1 MTRLRQEDVPRAQ
14 FQTRDFKRTPKVNQ
28 INHLEPCEFTPVVF
42 HAGALQ
48 SQGCS
53 HQATAITSSFKP
65 ETLEHKVQDEIS
77 LREIY
82 LILKKHV
89 RWIIIP
95 AILFSVLAAIYAFF
109 LVAPEFTSEATLTV
123 QSTQIQAKSNDQL
136 QTQSV
141 QGFSNSQITTI
152 ATSRPVLE
160 EVLKTARANQ
170 DVPSAWTKE
179 NFDAEQLGK
188 KLKVNFAA
196 ATPGTPDQVTVPIFT
211 LTANAPN
218 SAISAVVA
226 NTWANQT
233 VARLN
238 QLPKERLESTITTI
252 QGQLDRAE
260 KNLAT
265 TEQAFQTF
273 STSSTLVQDQ
283 AELIA
288 STDERTKLTD
298 ELAQAT
304 QALDEIKAQL
314 KTQNENLQ
322 NAEAVIPQNNNPTNG
337 NNSSANAI
345 TSMSGDLE
353 TVRANLTAQT
363 QTARQKYLETSN
375 AVQAFEANNTIP
387 VLQGRVESIVARLNV
402 ISTRLQSIQTE
413 LNIAQSRLT
422 DTKVQLAKQPQ
433 LLNLNREITSDP
445 AVMATITANQ
455 SQLKS
460 VIGLKLQ
467 NQELNPAFQDLLQSS
482 IELQLMVNSIDNENT
497 AFIKERTSLEKLL
510 PTLQAQ
516 LATLNQKRSRVLLE
530 ADIAQTVYT
539 SLQNRLAQLSGIRNT
554 GSKPLKLDN
563 PNVEYQ
569 RLRSSVSDLS
579 VLEARQN
586 ATSTSLK
593 TRASQLDNRIVLL
606 RGRVAKASVE
616 NTRLSDRLSLAQQEF
631 KALTQKLADLK
642 IEQASSGNLAQVL
655 VPAFAPTRKSNSA
668 LFIVAIMG
676 VVGLL
681 IGLMIPFLIEVV
693 KEPQPIELTTPE
705 ITRA

>member
-1 MTRLRQEDVPRAQ
+1 ME
-14 FQTRDFKRTPKVNQ
+14 
-28 INHLEPCEFTPVVF
+28 E
-42 HAGALQ
+42 
-48 SQGCS
+48 
-53 HQATAITSSFKP
+53 
-65 ETLEHKVQDEIS
+65 EIS

-82 LILKKHV
+82 LILKKHA
-89 RWIIIP
+89 RWIVAP
-95 AILFSVLAAIYAFF
+95 AILFTVLAAIYVFF

-123 QSTQIQAKSNDQL
+123 QSTQIQAKSSDQL
-136 QTQSV
+136 QTQTV

-160 EVLKTARANQ
+160 QVLKTAQADK
-170 DVPSAWTKE
+170 DVPGAWLKE
-179 NFDAEQLGK
+179 NFDAEQFGK

-196 ATPGTPDQVTVPIFT
+196 ATPGSPDQVSVPIFT

-218 SAISAVVA
+218 AAISAVVA

-233 VARLN
+233 VTRLN
-238 QLPKERLESTITTI
+238 QLPKDRLESTITTI

-283 AELIA
+283 AELTA

-298 ELAQAT
+298 ELAQAI

-322 NAEAVIPQNNNPTNG
+322 NAEAVIPQNNNSTNG
-337 NNSSANAI
+337 NTNSSNNSI

-353 TVRANLTAQT
+353 TVRANLSAQT
-363 QTARQKYLETSN
+363 QTARQKYFETSN

-387 VLQGRVESIVARLNV
+387 ILQGRVDSIVARLNV
-402 ISTRLQSIQTE
+402 ISTKLQSSQTE
-413 LNIAQSRLT
+413 LNVAQSRLT
-422 DTKVQLAKQPQ
+422 DTKAQLAKQPQ
-433 LLNLNREITSDP
+433 LLNLSREITSDP
-445 AVMATITANQ
+445 AIMATITANQ
-455 SQLKS
+455 SELKS
-460 VIGLKLQ
+460 LIGLKLQ

-482 IELQLMVNSIDNENT
+482 IELQLTVNNITNENT
-497 AFIKERTSLEKLL
+497 AFIKEKASLEKFL
-510 PTLQAQ
+510 PTLQSQ
-516 LATLNQKRSRVLLE
+516 LATLNQKKSRVTLE

-554 GSKPLKLDN
+554 GSKPLTLDN
-563 PNVEYQ
+563 PNIEYQ

-586 ATSTSLK
+586 ATFTALNA
-593 TRASQLDNRIVLL
+593 RATQLDNRIVLL
-606 RGRVAKASVE
+606 RGRVAKAAVE
-616 NTRLSDRLSLAQQEF
+616 NSRLSDRLSLAQQEF
-631 KALTQKLADLK
+631 KALTQKLTDLK

-655 VPAFAPTRKSNSA
+655 VPAFAPTRKSNSV
-668 LFIVAIMG
+668 LVVVAIAA

-681 IGLMIPFLIEVV
+681 LGLVIPFLIEGI
-693 KEPQPIELTTPE
+693 KEPVLIEQDVTSGAKPQVKS
-705 ITRA
+705 I

>member
-1 MTRLRQEDVPRAQ
+1 VE
-14 FQTRDFKRTPKVNQ
+14 
-28 INHLEPCEFTPVVF
+28 E
-42 HAGALQ
+42 
-48 SQGCS
+48 
-53 HQATAITSSFKP
+53 
-65 ETLEHKVQDEIS
+65 EIS
-77 LREIY
+77 LRDIY

-89 RWIIIP
+89 RWIFIP
-95 AILFSVLAAIYAFF
+95 AILFTVLAAMYALF

-123 QSTQIQAKSNDQL
+123 QSTQIQAKSSDQL

-152 ATSRPVLE
+152 ATSRPVIE
-160 EVLKTARANQ
+160 QVLKTARANQ
-170 DVPSAWTKE
+170 DVPSAWIKE
-179 NFDAEQLGK
+179 SFDAEQLGK

-196 ATPGTPDQVTVPIFT
+196 ATPGTPDQVSVPIFT

-218 SAISAVVA
+218 AAISAVLA

-233 VARLN
+233 VERLN
-238 QLPKERLESTITTI
+238 QLPKDRIESTITTI
-252 QGQLDRAE
+252 QGQLDRSE
-260 KNLAT
+260 KTLAS
-265 TEQAFQTF
+265 TEQAFQSF
-273 STSSTLVQDQ
+273 STSSTLIQDE
-283 AELIA
+283 AELAA

-304 QALDEIKAQL
+304 QSLNEIKAQL

-322 NAEAVIPQNNNPTNG
+322 NAQAVIPQNSPLAANG
-337 NNSSANAI
+337 NVNSNTNTI
-345 TSMSGDLE
+345 TLMSGDLE
-353 TVRANLTAQT
+353 EVRANLSTQT
-363 QTARQKYLETSN
+363 QAARQKYLETSN

-387 VLQGRVESIVARLNV
+387 VLQGRVDSIVARLNV
-402 ISTRLQSIQTE
+402 ISTRLQSIQTD
-413 LNIAQSRLT
+413 LNVAQSRLT
-422 DTKVQLAKQPQ
+422 DTKAQLAKQPQ

-445 AVMATITANQ
+445 AIMATITANQ
-455 SQLKS
+455 SELKS
-460 VIGLKLQ
+460 LIGLKLQ

-482 IELQLMVNSIDNENT
+482 IELQLTVNNINSENT
-497 AFIKERTSLEKLL
+497 AFIKEKASLEKLL
-510 PTLQAQ
+510 PTLQTQ
-516 LATLNQKRSRVLLE
+516 LAALNQKRSRVLLE

-539 SLQNRLAQLSGIRNT
+539 GLQNRLAQLSGIRNT
-554 GSKPLKLDN
+554 GKKPLRLDN
-563 PNVEYQ
+563 PNLEYQ

-586 ATSTSLK
+586 ATFTALK
-593 TRASQLDNRIVLL
+593 ARATELDNRIVLL

-616 NTRLSDRLSLAQQEF
+616 NVRLSDRLSLAQQEF

-681 IGLMIPFLIEVV
+681 IGLMIPFLIEGV
-693 KEPQPIELTTPE
+693 KEPQPIELATPE

>member
-1 MTRLRQEDVPRAQ
+1 VE
-14 FQTRDFKRTPKVNQ
+14 
-28 INHLEPCEFTPVVF
+28 E
-42 HAGALQ
+42 
-48 SQGCS
+48 
-53 HQATAITSSFKP
+53 
-65 ETLEHKVQDEIS
+65 EIS

-89 RWIIIP
+89 RWIVAP
-95 AILFSVLAAIYAFF
+95 AILFTVLAAIYAFF

-123 QSTQIQAKSNDQL
+123 QSTQIQAKSSDQL

-160 EVLKTARANQ
+160 QVLKTARADQ
-170 DVPSAWTKE
+170 DIPSDWTKE

-196 ATPGTPDQVTVPIFT
+196 ATPGSPDQVTVPIFT

-218 SAISAVVA
+218 AAISAVVA

-238 QLPKERLESTITTI
+238 QLPKDRLESTITTI

-283 AELIA
+283 AELTA

-304 QALDEIKAQL
+304 QALGEIKAQL
-314 KTQNENLQ
+314 KTQNENLL
-322 NAEAVIPQNNNPTNG
+322 NAEAVIPQNNNPNNPNTNS
-337 NNSSANAI
+337 NTNAI

-353 TVRANLTAQT
+353 TVRSNLTAQT

-375 AVQAFEANNTIP
+375 AIQAFEANNTIP
-387 VLQGRVESIVARLNV
+387 VLQGRVDSIIARLNV
-402 ISTRLQSIQTE
+402 ISTKLQSSQTE
-413 LNIAQSRLT
+413 LNVAQSRLT
-422 DTKVQLAKQPQ
+422 DTKAQLAKQPQ
-433 LLNLNREITSDP
+433 LLNLSREITSDP
-445 AVMATITANQ
+445 AIMATITANQ
-455 SQLKS
+455 SELKS
-460 VIGLKLQ
+460 LIGLKLQ
-467 NQELNPAFQDLLQSS
+467 NQELNPAFQDLLQAS
-482 IELQLMVNSIDNENT
+482 IELQLTVNNINNENT
-497 AFIKERTSLEKLL
+497 AFIKEKASLEKLL
-510 PTLQAQ
+510 PTLQNQ
-516 LATLNQKRSRVLLE
+516 LATLNQKKSRVTLE

-539 SLQNRLAQLSGIRNT
+539 GLQNRLAQLSGIRNT

-586 ATSTSLK
+586 ATFTALNA
-593 TRASQLDNRIVLL
+593 RATQLDNRIVLL

-681 IGLMIPFLIEVV
+681 IGLMIPFLIEGV
-693 KEPQPIELTTPE
+693 KEPTPIELNTPE
-705 ITRA
+705 LTRT

>member
-1 MTRLRQEDVPRAQ
+1 M
-14 FQTRDFKRTPKVNQ
+14 
-28 INHLEPCEFTPVVF
+28 
-42 HAGALQ
+42 
-48 SQGCS
+48 
-53 HQATAITSSFKP
+53 
-65 ETLEHKVQDEIS
+65 QDEIS

-89 RWIIIP
+89 RWIITP
-95 AILFSVLAAIYAFF
+95 AIVFSVLAAIYAFF

-123 QSTQIQAKSNDQL
+123 QATQIQAKSSDQL

-160 EVLKTARANQ
+160 QVLKTAQGDQ

-196 ATPGTPDQVTVPIFT
+196 ATPGSPDQVTVPIFT

-218 SAISAVVA
+218 AAISAVVA

-238 QLPKERLESTITTI
+238 ELPKARLESTITTI

-265 TEQAFQTF
+265 TETAFQTF

-283 AELIA
+283 AELTA

-314 KTQNENLQ
+314 KTQNENLL
-322 NAEAVIPQNNNPTNG
+322 NAEAVIPQNNNPNANTG
-337 NNSSANAI
+337 ANNNAI

-363 QTARQKYLETSN
+363 QAARQKYLETSD
-375 AVQAFEANNTIP
+375 AVKAFEANNTIP
-387 VLQGRVESIVARLNV
+387 VLQGRVDSIIARLNV

-413 LNIAQSRLT
+413 LNIAQSRLIA
-422 DTKVQLAKQPQ
+422 TKAQLAKQPQ

-445 AVMATITANQ
+445 AIMATITANQ
-455 SQLKS
+455 SELKS
-460 VIGLKLQ
+460 LIGLKLQ
-467 NQELNPAFQDLLQSS
+467 NQELNPVFQDLLQAS
-482 IELQLMVNSIDNENT
+482 IELQLTVNNITNENT
-497 AFIKERTSLEKLL
+497 AFTKERATLEKLL
-510 PTLQAQ
+510 PNLQAQ

-539 SLQNRLAQLSGIRNT
+539 GLQNRLAQLAGIRNT

-563 PNVEYQ
+563 PNIEYQ
-569 RLRSSVSDLS
+569 RLRSAVSDLT
-579 VLEARQN
+579 VLDARQN
-586 ATSTSLK
+586 ATLTALK
-593 TRASQLDNRIVLL
+593 TRATELDNRIVLL

-681 IGLMIPFLIEVV
+681 IGLMIPFLIEGVQ
-693 KEPQPIELTTPE
+693 EPDPLSVNINENLGTGKSQIKSF
-705 ITRA
+705 

>member
-1 MTRLRQEDVPRAQ
+1 M
-14 FQTRDFKRTPKVNQ
+14 
-28 INHLEPCEFTPVVF
+28 
-42 HAGALQ
+42 
-48 SQGCS
+48 
-53 HQATAITSSFKP
+53 
-65 ETLEHKVQDEIS
+65 QDDIS

-89 RWIIIP
+89 RWIVIP
-95 AILFSVLAAIYAFF
+95 AIVFTILAAIYAFF

-123 QSTQIQAKSNDQL
+123 QSTQIQAKSSDQL

-141 QGFSNSQITTI
+141 QGFSNSQISTI

-160 EVLKTARANQ
+160 QVLKTAQADQN
-170 DVPSAWTKE
+170 VPPSWLKE

-196 ATPGTPDQVTVPIFT
+196 ATPGSPDQVSVPIFT

-218 SAISAVVA
+218 SPISALVA

-238 QLPKERLESTITTI
+238 ELPKARLESTITTI

-260 KNLAT
+260 KNLAS
-265 TEQAFQTF
+265 TELAFQTF
-273 STSSTLVQDQ
+273 SSSSTLAQDQ
-283 AELIA
+283 AELTA

-314 KTQNENLQ
+314 KSQNENLL
-322 NAEAVIPQNNNPTNG
+322 NAQAVIPQNSDPNG
-337 NNSSANAI
+337 NNNSSNDTI
-345 TSMSGDLE
+345 TMMSGDLE

-375 AVQAFEANNTIP
+375 AVQTFEANNNIP
-387 VLQGRVESIVARLNV
+387 VLQGRVDSIVARLNV

-413 LNIAQSRLT
+413 LNVAKSSLT
-422 DTKVQLAKQPQ
+422 DTRAQLAKQPQ

-445 AVMATITANQ
+445 AIMAALTANQ
-455 SQLKS
+455 SELKS
-460 VIGLKLQ
+460 LVGLKLQ
-467 NQELNPAFQDLLQSS
+467 NQEINPAFQDLLQSS
-482 IELQLMVNSIDNENT
+482 IELQLTVNNIENENT
-497 AFIKERTSLEKLL
+497 AFIKEKASLEKLL
-510 PTLQAQ
+510 PTLQSQ
-516 LATLNQKRSRVLLE
+516 LATFNQKKSRVALE
-530 ADIAQTVYT
+530 ASIAQTIYT
-539 SLQNRLAQLSGIRNT
+539 GLQNRLAQLEGIRNT
-554 GSKPLKLDN
+554 GAKPLKLDN

-569 RLRSSVSDLS
+569 RLRSAVSDLNVS
-579 VLEARQN
+579 EARQN
-586 ATSTSLK
+586 ATFTALNA
-593 TRASQLDNRIVLL
+593 RATQLDNRIVLL

-681 IGLMIPFLIEVV
+681 IGLMIPFLIEGV
-693 KEPQPIELTTPE
+693 KEPQAIDPNAIITAATP
-705 ITRA
+705 RANPTD

>member
-1 MTRLRQEDVPRAQ
+1 LE
-14 FQTRDFKRTPKVNQ
+14 FKV
-28 INHLEPCEFTPVVF
+28 EE
-42 HAGALQ
+42 
-48 SQGCS
+48 
-53 HQATAITSSFKP
+53 
-65 ETLEHKVQDEIS
+65 EIS

-82 LILKKHV
+82 LILKKHA
-89 RWIIIP
+89 RWIVAP
-95 AILFSVLAAIYAFF
+95 AILLTVLAAIYAFF

-123 QSTQIQAKSNDQL
+123 QSTQIQAKSSDQL

-160 EVLKTARANQ
+160 QVLKTARVNQ
-170 DVPSAWTKE
+170 DVPSEWMKE

-188 KLKVNFAA
+188 KLKVSFAA
-196 ATPGTPDQVTVPIFT
+196 TTPGTPDQVAVPIFT

-218 SAISAVVA
+218 AAISALVA

-233 VARLN
+233 VQRLN
-238 QLPKERLESTITTI
+238 QLPKDRLESTITTI

-265 TEQAFQTF
+265 TEQAFQNF
-273 STSSTLVQDQ
+273 STSSTLTQDQ
-283 AELIA
+283 TELAA

-304 QALDEIKAQL
+304 QALSEIKAQL
-314 KTQNENLQ
+314 KAQNENLQ
-322 NAEAVIPQNNNPTNG
+322 NAEAVIPQNNNPNNPNTNS
-337 NNSSANAI
+337 NTNAI

-353 TVRANLTAQT
+353 TVRANLTSQT
-363 QTARQKYLETSN
+363 QTARQKYLETSD
-375 AVQAFEANNTIP
+375 AVKAFEANNTIP
-387 VLQGRVESIVARLNV
+387 VLQGRVDSIVARLNV

-413 LNIAQSRLT
+413 LNVSQSRLT
-422 DTKVQLAKQPQ
+422 DTKAQLAKQPQ

-445 AVMATITANQ
+445 AIMATITANQ
-455 SQLKS
+455 SELKS
-460 VIGLKLQ
+460 LIGLKLQ
-467 NQELNPAFQDLLQSS
+467 NQEINPAFQDLLQAS
-482 IELQLMVNSIDNENT
+482 IELQLTFNNITNENT
-497 AFIKERTSLEKLL
+497 AFTKERATLEKLL
-510 PTLQAQ
+510 PTLQTQ
-516 LATLNQKRSRVLLE
+516 LASLNQKKSRVMLE

-539 SLQNRLAQLSGIRNT
+539 GLQNRLAQLSGIRNT
-554 GSKPLKLDN
+554 GTKPLRLDN
-563 PNVEYQ
+563 PNIEYQ

-586 ATSTSLK
+586 ATFTALNA
-593 TRASQLDNRIVLL
+593 RATQLDNRIVLL

-668 LFIVAIMG
+668 LFIVAIAT

-681 IGLMIPFLIEVV
+681 LGLVIPFLIEGV
-693 KEPQPIELTTPE
+693 KEPQPIELDANLSTE
-705 ITRA
+705 KSRVKSV

>member
-1 MTRLRQEDVPRAQ
+1 MP
-14 FQTRDFKRTPKVNQ
+14 
-28 INHLEPCEFTPVVF
+28 PVVF
-42 HAGALQ
+42 HHFALQ
-48 SQGCS
+48 SQGCCLKVQHLS
-53 HQATAITSSFKP
+53 RVLTP
-65 ETLEHKVQDEIS
+65 EILEHKVEEEIS
-77 LREIY
+77 LRDIY

-95 AILFSVLAAIYAFF
+95 AIVFTVLAAIYAFF

-123 QSTQIQAKSNDQL
+123 QSTQIQAKSSDQL

-160 EVLKTARANQ
+160 QVLKTARVNQ
-170 DVPSAWTKE
+170 DVPSEWMKE

-188 KLKVNFAA
+188 KLKVSFAA
-196 ATPGTPDQVTVPIFT
+196 ATPGTPDQVSVPIFT

-218 SAISAVVA
+218 AAISAVVA

-238 QLPKERLESTITTI
+238 QLPKDRLESTITTI

-265 TEQAFQTF
+265 TEQAFQAF
-273 STSSTLVQDQ
+273 STSSTLTQDQ
-283 AELIA
+283 AELAA

-314 KTQNENLQ
+314 KTQNENLL
-322 NAEAVIPQNNNPTNG
+322 NAEAVIPQNNNPNNPNTNS
-337 NNSSANAI
+337 NTNAI

-353 TVRANLTAQT
+353 TVRTNLSAQT
-363 QTARQKYLETSN
+363 QTARQRYLETSN

-387 VLQGRVESIVARLNV
+387 VLQGRVDSIVARLNV

-413 LNIAQSRLT
+413 LNVAQSRLT
-422 DTKVQLAKQPQ
+422 DTKAQLAKQPQ

-445 AVMATITANQ
+445 AIMATITANQ
-455 SQLKS
+455 SGLKS
-460 VIGLKLQ
+460 LIGLKLQ
-467 NQELNPAFQDLLQSS
+467 NQEINPAFQDLLQAS
-482 IELQLMVNSIDNENT
+482 IELQLTFNNINNENT
-497 AFIKERTSLEKLL
+497 AFVKEKTSLEKLL
-510 PTLQAQ
+510 PTLQTH
-516 LATLNQKRSRVLLE
+516 LAALNQKRSRVMLE

-539 SLQNRLAQLSGIRNT
+539 GLQNRLAQLAGIRNT
-554 GSKPLKLDN
+554 GTKPLRLDN
-563 PNVEYQ
+563 PNIEYQ

-586 ATSTSLK
+586 ATFTALNA
-593 TRASQLDNRIVLL
+593 RATQLDNRIVLL

-681 IGLMIPFLIEVV
+681 IGLMIPFLIEGVR
-693 KEPQPIELTTPE
+693 EPTPIELMTPE
-705 ITRA
+705 MTKT

>member
-1 MTRLRQEDVPRAQ
+1 VE
-14 FQTRDFKRTPKVNQ
+14 
-28 INHLEPCEFTPVVF
+28 E
-42 HAGALQ
+42 
-48 SQGCS
+48 
-53 HQATAITSSFKP
+53 
-65 ETLEHKVQDEIS
+65 EIS

-89 RWIIIP
+89 RWIVAP
-95 AILFSVLAAIYAFF
+95 AILLTVLAAIYAFF

-123 QSTQIQAKSNDQL
+123 QSTQIQAKSSDQL

-160 EVLKTARANQ
+160 EVLKTAQADQ

-196 ATPGTPDQVTVPIFT
+196 ATPGSPDQVTVPIFT

-218 SAISAVVA
+218 AAISAVVA

-238 QLPKERLESTITTI
+238 ELPKARLESTITTI

-283 AELIA
+283 AELTA

-322 NAEAVIPQNNNPTNG
+322 NAEAVIPQNNNQTNG
-337 NNSSANAI
+337 NTNSSNNAI

-353 TVRANLTAQT
+353 TVRANLSAQT

-375 AVQAFEANNTIP
+375 AVRAFEANNTIP
-387 VLQGRVESIVARLNV
+387 VLQGRVDSIVARLNV
-402 ISTRLQSIQTE
+402 ISTKLQSSQTE
-413 LNIAQSRLT
+413 LNVAQSRLT
-422 DTKVQLAKQPQ
+422 DTKAQLAKQPQ

-445 AVMATITANQ
+445 AIMATITANQ
-455 SQLKS
+455 SELKS
-460 VIGLKLQ
+460 LIGLKLQ
-467 NQELNPAFQDLLQSS
+467 NQELNPAFQDLLQAS
-482 IELQLMVNSIDNENT
+482 IELQLTVNNIENENA
-497 AFIKERTSLEKLL
+497 AFIKEKVSLEKLL

-516 LATLNQKRSRVLLE
+516 LATLNQKKSRVTLE

-586 ATSTSLK
+586 ATFTALNA
-593 TRASQLDNRIVLL
+593 RATQLDKRIVLL

-681 IGLMIPFLIEVV
+681 IGLMIPFLIEGV
-693 KEPQPIELTTPE
+693 KEPTPVELNTPE
-705 ITRA
+705 ITRT

>member
-1 MTRLRQEDVPRAQ
+1 M
-14 FQTRDFKRTPKVNQ
+14 
-28 INHLEPCEFTPVVF
+28 
-42 HAGALQ
+42 
-48 SQGCS
+48 
-53 HQATAITSSFKP
+53 
-65 ETLEHKVQDEIS
+65 QDEIS

-82 LILKKHV
+82 LILKKHA
-89 RWIIIP
+89 RWIVIP
-95 AILFSVLAAIYAFF
+95 VILLTVLAAIYAFF

-123 QSTQIQAKSNDQL
+123 QSTQIQAKSSDQL

-160 EVLKTARANQ
+160 EVLKTAQADQ
-170 DVPSAWTKE
+170 DVPPSWLKE

-218 SAISAVVA
+218 AVISAVVA

-238 QLPKERLESTITTI
+238 ELPKARLESTITTI

-283 AELIA
+283 AELTA

-304 QALDEIKAQL
+304 QALGEIKAQL
-314 KTQNENLQ
+314 KTQNENLL
-322 NAEAVIPQNNNPTNG
+322 NAEAVIPQNNNSTSS
-337 NNSSANAI
+337 NSSNNAI
-345 TSMSGDLE
+345 TSLTGDLE
-353 TVRANLTAQT
+353 TVRANLSAQT
-363 QTARQKYLETSN
+363 QAARQKYLETSN

-387 VLQGRVESIVARLNV
+387 VLQGRVDSIIARLNL

-422 DTKVQLAKQPQ
+422 DTKAQLAKQPQ
-433 LLNLNREITSDP
+433 LLNLSREITSDP
-445 AVMATITANQ
+445 AIMATITANQ
-455 SQLKS
+455 NELKS
-460 VIGLKLQ
+460 LIGLKLQ
-467 NQELNPAFQDLLQSS
+467 NQELNPVFQDLLQSS
-482 IELQLMVNSIDNENT
+482 IELQLTVNNINNENT
-497 AFIKERTSLEKLL
+497 AFIKEKASLEKLL

-539 SLQNRLAQLSGIRNT
+539 GLQNRLAQLSGIRNT

-586 ATSTSLK
+586 ATFTALNA
-593 TRASQLDNRIVLL
+593 RATQLDNRIVLL

-631 KALTQKLADLK
+631 KALTQKLTDLK

-681 IGLMIPFLIEVV
+681 IGLMIPFLIEGVR
-693 KEPQPIELTTPE
+693 EPESFVE
-705 ITRA
+705 INENLVGGKSQIKSV

>member
-1 MTRLRQEDVPRAQ
+1 ME
-14 FQTRDFKRTPKVNQ
+14 
-28 INHLEPCEFTPVVF
+28 E
-42 HAGALQ
+42 
-48 SQGCS
+48 
-53 HQATAITSSFKP
+53 
-65 ETLEHKVQDEIS
+65 EIS

-89 RWIIIP
+89 RWIVIP
-95 AILFSVLAAIYAFF
+95 AIVFTILAAMYAFF

-123 QSTQIQAKSNDQL
+123 QSTQIQAKSSDQL

-160 EVLKTARANQ
+160 EVLKTARADQ
-170 DVPSAWTKE
+170 DIPSAWLKE

-196 ATPGTPDQVTVPIFT
+196 TTPGSSDQVTVPIFT

-218 SAISAVVA
+218 AAISAVVA

-260 KNLAT
+260 KNLSGS
-265 TEQAFQTF
+265 EQAFQTF
-273 STSSTLVQDQ
+273 STSSSLVQDQ
-283 AELIA
+283 AELTA

-298 ELAQAT
+298 ELASAT
-304 QALDEIKAQL
+304 QALGEIKAQL

-322 NAEAVIPQNNNPTNG
+322 NAEAVIPQNNNSTNG
-337 NNSSANAI
+337 SNSSTNAI

-353 TVRANLTAQT
+353 TVRANLSAQT
-363 QTARQKYLETSN
+363 QAARQKYLETSN

-387 VLQGRVESIVARLNV
+387 VLQGRLDSIVARLNL

-422 DTKVQLAKQPQ
+422 DTKAQLAKQPQ
-433 LLNLNREITSDP
+433 LLNLSREITSDP
-445 AVMATITANQ
+445 AIMATITANQ
-455 SQLKS
+455 SELKS
-460 VIGLKLQ
+460 LIGLKLQ
-467 NQELNPAFQDLLQSS
+467 NQEINPVFQELLQSS
-482 IELQLMVNSIDNENT
+482 IELQLTVNNINNENT
-497 AFIKERTSLEKLL
+497 AFVKEKASLEKLL
-510 PTLQAQ
+510 PSLQAQ
-516 LATLNQKRSRVLLE
+516 LATLNQKKSRVMLE

-539 SLQNRLAQLSGIRNT
+539 GLQNRLAQLLGIRNT

-563 PNVEYQ
+563 PNLEYQ

-586 ATSTSLK
+586 ATFTALNA
-593 TRASQLDNRIVLL
+593 RASQLDKRIVLL

-631 KALTQKLADLK
+631 KALTQKLTDLK

-668 LFIVAIMG
+668 LFIVGIAL
-676 VVGLL
+676 VVGIFL
-681 IGLMIPFLIEVV
+681 GLMIPFLIEGVQ
-693 KEPQPIELTTPE
+693 EPESLVE
-705 ITRA
+705 INENLVGGKSQIKSI